1 MVSREGVCVQ
11 CIRAGPD
18 PARMPPRACNLPP
31 AARVGTATAPHSMTP
46 DALVRLHAD
55 LAYRVALRVTG
66 TPDDAA
72 DATQAA
78 LVAVWQRGA
87 DVPADRQRAW
97 VSRVARNAAL
107 DLVRRRRVR
116 PQPFAADVDLEPV
129 SPAPLPDALAEAGDL
144 RREIGD
150 ALDALGEPFRSLVVL
165 RDVEGLSYDE
175 IADALSLPLTTVKVY
190 LHRARTRLRTA
201 LHQSVPNLVPC
212 P

>member
-1 MVSREGVCVQ
+1 M
-11 CIRAGPD
+11 
-18 PARMPPRACNLPP
+18 
-31 AARVGTATAPHSMTP
+31 TA

-66 TPDDAA
+66 TADDAA
-72 DATQAA
+72 DAAQAA
-78 LVAVWQRGA
+78 LVSVWRHGGAV
-87 DVPADRQRAW
+87 PPERQRAW

-116 PQPFAADVDLEPV
+116 PQPLAADATVDPACA
-129 SPAPLPDALAEAGDL
+129 APLPDAHAEAGDL
-144 RREIGD
+144 RREIGA
-150 ALDALGEPFRSLVVL
+150 ALDTLGEPFRSLVVL

-190 LHRARTRLRTA
+190 LHRARTRLRAA
-201 LHQSVPNLVPC
+201 LQTSVPDLVPC